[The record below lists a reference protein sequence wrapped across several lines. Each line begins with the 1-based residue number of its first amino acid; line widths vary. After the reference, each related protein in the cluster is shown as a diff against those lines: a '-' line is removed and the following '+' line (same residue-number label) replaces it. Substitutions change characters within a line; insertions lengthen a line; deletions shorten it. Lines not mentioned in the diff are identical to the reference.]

1 MLMSMGV
8 RIAVGTDSLSSNHV
22 LSIVE
27 ELKCIH
33 RHYPGI
39 PLQTVLTWAC
49 LNGAAALGKD
59 NILGS
64 FDKGKRPG
72 VVLIDNIDF
81 ENMQLTSA
89 STSRRLI

>member
-1 MLMSMGV
+1 M
-8 RIAVGTDSLSSNHV
+8 
-22 LSIVE
+22 VE

-59 NILGS
+59 DVLGS
-64 FDKGKRPG
+64 FDKGKKPG

-81 ENMQLTSA
+81 QNMQLTPE